1 MLPLRDTIRS
11 RSFPL
16 VNTGI
21 ILANIL
27 VFLFE
32 VSLGPEIGRFTR
44 IFGVVPARFLAHTN
58 LVQIITLFTSM
69 FLHGG
74 WAHIISNMMALYIF
88 GDNVEDRMGHLRY
101 LAFYLLCGLVAGLT
115 HIYFNPLARVPT
127 VGASG
132 AISGVLGAYLVL
144 FPTSRVI
151 TLVPFLFWPIFVEIP
166 AVFYLGMWFISQLL
180 NGTFALATAGVIQA
194 YGGVAWWAHVGGFL
208 AGLLLVRLFTRRQVR
223 RWYPDEYWPW

>member
-101 LAFYLLCGLVAGLT
+101 LVFYLLCGLIAGLV
-115 HIYFNPLARVPT
+115 HIYFNPLSRVPT

>member
-27 VFLFE
+27 VLLFE
-32 VSLGPEIGRFTR
+32 VSLGTEIGRFTR

-101 LAFYLLCGLVAGLT
+101 LVFYLLCGLIAGLV
-115 HIYFNPLARVPT
+115 HIYFNPLSRVPT

-208 AGLLLVRLFTRRQVR
+208 AGLLLVRLFARRQVR